1 MVVKATAPRVPDTY
15 LKLVKRFPL
24 IHIRDEAH
32 LDEAI
37 ALLSELLRQERDQGT
52 QEYLDVLTDL
62 VAAYED
68 EHVAMP
74 DVSEADVLREL
85 MRSNRLSQMQLAKA
99 VGMAQS
105 TISAVLTGARS
116 LTKGQILKL
125 AKFFGIAP
133 AAFLPRDPP
142 WRSQE
147 TATAAMTASFRRS
160 GRRRIKPATS
170 LCKGRKEVRQLG
182 DRVDPET
189 VLPPPPSEAFWK

>member
-1 MVVKATAPRVPDTY
+1 MAVKSTAHSVPDTY

-24 IHIRDEAH
+24 IHIRDEAL
-32 LDEAI
+32 LDEALE
-37 ALLSELLRQERDQGT
+37 LLSELLRHERDRGT

-68 EHVAMP
+68 EHVPMP

-85 MRSNRLSQMQLAKA
+85 MRSNRLSQMQLAKS

-105 TISAVLTGARS
+105 TVSAVLTGARS

-133 AAFLPRDPP
+133 AAFLPRDP
-142 WRSQE
+142 R
-147 TATAAMTASFRRS
+147 
-160 GRRRIKPATS
+160 
-170 LCKGRKEVRQLG
+170 CV
-182 DRVDPET
+182 
-189 VLPPPPSEAFWK
+189 PSERAAR

>member
-1 MVVKATAPRVPDTY
+1 MVVKATARRVPDTY

-37 ALLSELLRQERDQGT
+37 ELLSDLLRQERDQGT

-68 EHVAMP
+68 EHVPMP

-105 TISAVLTGARS
+105 TVSAVLTGARS

-125 AKFFGIAP
+125 AKFFSIAP
-133 AAFLPRDPP
+133 AAFLPRDP
-142 WRSQE
+142 
-147 TATAAMTASFRRS
+147 RR
-160 GRRRIKPATS
+160 GPRERAPRR
-170 LCKGRKEVRQLG
+170 
-182 DRVDPET
+182 
-189 VLPPPPSEAFWK
+189 

>member
-1 MVVKATAPRVPDTY
+1 MPRSTAGEPAGSEKVGADLENASPAEEKDVNNGSQVYGARVPDTY

-24 IHIRDEAH
+24 IHIRDDAH

-37 ALLSELLRQERDQGT
+37 ELLSGLLRQERDQGA

-62 VAAYED
+62 IAAYED
-68 EHVAMP
+68 EHVPMP

-85 MRSNRLSQMQLAKA
+85 MRSNSLSQMQLAKQ

-105 TISAVLTGARS
+105 TVSAVLTGARS

-133 AAFLPRDPP
+133 AAFLPRELPRGP
-142 WRSQE
+142 R
-147 TATAAMTASFRRS
+147 ARAPRR
-160 GRRRIKPATS
+160 
-170 LCKGRKEVRQLG
+170 
-182 DRVDPET
+182 
-189 VLPPPPSEAFWK
+189 

>member
-1 MVVKATAPRVPDTY
+1 MVVKATARRVPDTY

-24 IHIRDEAH
+24 IHIRDETH

-37 ALLSELLRQERDQGT
+37 GLLSALLRQERDQGT
-52 QEYLDVLTDL
+52 QDYLDVLTDL

-68 EHVAMP
+68 EHVPMP

-85 MRSNRLSQMQLAKA
+85 MRSNGLSQMQLAKA

-133 AAFLPRDPP
+133 AAFLPRDPRGGP
-142 WRSQE
+142 RE
-147 TATAAMTASFRRS
+147 RAPRR
-160 GRRRIKPATS
+160 
-170 LCKGRKEVRQLG
+170 
-182 DRVDPET
+182 
-189 VLPPPPSEAFWK
+189 

>member
-1 MVVKATAPRVPDTY
+1 MVVKSTAGRVPDTY

-37 ALLSELLRQERDQGT
+37 ELLSDLLREEPDQGT

-68 EHVAMP
+68 EQVPMP

-85 MRSNRLSQMQLAKA
+85 MRTNQLNQMQLAKA

-116 LTKGQILKL
+116 LTKGKILKL
-125 AKFFGIAP
+125 AKLFGIAP
-133 AAFLPRDPP
+133 AAFLPRHSRGSPKK
-142 WRSQE
+142 RAQ
-147 TATAAMTASFRRS
+147 RR
-160 GRRRIKPATS
+160 
-170 LCKGRKEVRQLG
+170 
-182 DRVDPET
+182 
-189 VLPPPPSEAFWK
+189 